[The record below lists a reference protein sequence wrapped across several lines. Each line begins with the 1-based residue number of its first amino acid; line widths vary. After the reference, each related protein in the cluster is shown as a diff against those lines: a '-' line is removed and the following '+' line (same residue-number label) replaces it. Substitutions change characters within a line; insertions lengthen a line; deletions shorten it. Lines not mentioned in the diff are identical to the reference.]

1 MITLESVAKTAGGR
15 QILNIALLHID
26 RGERVALIGPNG
38 SGKSTLLRVIA
49 GIVPPDAGCVI
60 FEPPGTQAYLM
71 PQVSFGFARSVLKN
85 LEIGLPASMKS
96 AEKRAAAEKTAD
108 MLALRPLLKK
118 HGNKLS
124 GGETQ
129 RLALGR
135 LLTAP
140 KSLLLLDEPT
150 GSADFESTRLIEDVL
165 LAACE
170 KNGTTLLFATH
181 DARQAERLAGRIILL
196 ENGRV
201 AKDTPAAAFA
211 ETAGSGWGKRLTHE
225 QHPQRPDGLPEI

>member
-1 MITLESVAKTAGGR
+1 MITLESVVKTAGGR
-15 QILNIALLHID
+15 QILSIDSLHIQ

-38 SGKSTLLRVIA
+38 SGKSTLLRIIA
-49 GIVPPDAGCVI
+49 GIVQPDAGCVV
-60 FEPPGTQAYLM
+60 FDPPGTQAYLM

-85 LEIGLPASMKS
+85 LEIGLPATMKA
-96 AEKRAAAEKTAD
+96 AEKRAAAEETAD
-108 MLALRPLLKK
+108 LLALRPLLKK

-135 LLTAP
+135 LLAAP
-140 KSLLLLDEPT
+140 KTLLLLDEPT
-150 GSADFESTRLIEDVL
+150 GSADFESTKLIEDVL
-165 LAACE
+165 LATCE

-181 DARQAERLAGRIILL
+181 DARQAERMAGRIILL

-201 AKDTPAAAFA
+201 ARDARAADFA
-211 ETAGSGWGKRLTHE
+211 ETAGNGWGKRMA
-225 QHPQRPDGLPEI
+225 GLPE